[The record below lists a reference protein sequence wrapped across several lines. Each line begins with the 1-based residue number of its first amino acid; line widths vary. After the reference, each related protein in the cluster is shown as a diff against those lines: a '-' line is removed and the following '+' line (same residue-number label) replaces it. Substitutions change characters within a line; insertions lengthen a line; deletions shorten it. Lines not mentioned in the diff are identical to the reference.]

1 MFELIN
7 HCFKFGILIWTF
19 KEAYFI
25 FSEKIQELF
34 AVGVVDS
41 MTKLVLVNATYFKGM
56 WQKKFMTLD
65 ITDAPFRL
73 SKVK

>member
-41 MTKLVLVNATYFKGM
+41 MTKLVLVNA
-56 WQKKFMTLD
+56 
-65 ITDAPFRL
+65 I
-73 SKVK
+73 